1 MSTILLIPGSDQFEA
16 CITAIEE
23 HCEMFAETGVDCL
36 ERGLELPRHRGIELA
51 DNRMQLQSG
60 LVHIGNLRAE
70 ELVACA
76 SLLILLWRIRI
87 AATYGFDAAT
97 QVINPPA
104 QFSQLCLFFL
114 RKNLH
119 TSRKSP
125 IVFLWRLC
133 HLCDL

>member
-1 MSTILLIPGSDQFEA
+1 MPGSVQFEGRG
-16 CITAIEE
+16 TVIEE
-23 HCEMFAETGVDCL
+23 GCEMFAETGVDCL

-51 DNRMQLQSG
+51 NNRVQLQCG

-70 ELVACA
+70 ELIARA

-87 AATYGFDAAT
+87 TATYGFDAAA

-104 QFSQLCLFFL
+104 QFAQFCLFFL

-119 TSRKSP
+119 TPRK
-125 IVFLWRLC
+125 V
-133 HLCDL
+133 